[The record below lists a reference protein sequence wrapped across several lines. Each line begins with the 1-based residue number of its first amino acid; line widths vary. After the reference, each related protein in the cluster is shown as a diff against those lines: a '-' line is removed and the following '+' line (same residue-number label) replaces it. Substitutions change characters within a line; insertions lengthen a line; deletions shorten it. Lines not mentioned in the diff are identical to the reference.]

1 MSAVRQFLTVR
12 SDSTRGL
19 AYQLRVVRVLAG
31 SAFKLKYADSA
42 LGYVWSLAKPLAL
55 FSILYVVFGLLI
67 RFSSFDHYALYLL
80 LGIVLFNFFGEATST
95 TMTSVVERGSLIR
108 KMAFPLL
115 VIPVSATV
123 TAAIT
128 FAVNLVAIVAF
139 VAWNRIIPRLDWLL
153 LLPLLAE
160 LYLFGLGVALVLA
173 TLYVRFRDVGQI
185 WELVA
190 QLLFYLTPVLYPLQ
204 LMPEWGQRIVLL
216 NPLAQMIQ
224 DARAVLLYSADVL
237 TIPTVWSSSAM
248 RLVPF
253 ALVVLTFLT
262 GLVLFKRNEPWFAER
277 A

>member
-1 MSAVRQFLTVR
+1 MSAVRPSALARPDTHR
-12 SDSTRGL
+12 RI
-19 AYQLRVVRVLAG
+19 AYQVRVVRVLAG

-67 RFSSFDHYALYLL
+67 RFSTFENFALYLL
-80 LGIVLFNFFGEATST
+80 LGIVLYTFFADATAT

-108 KMAFPLL
+108 KLAFPLL
-115 VIPVSATV
+115 IIPVSATV

-128 FAVNLVAIVAF
+128 FAVNVVAVVAF
-139 VAWNRIIPRLDWLL
+139 VAWNRIVPRADWLL
-153 LLPLLAE
+153 LFPLLAE
-160 LYLFGLGVALVLA
+160 FYLFVLGISLILA

-185 WELVA
+185 WELAV
-190 QLLFYLTPVLYPLQ
+190 QLLFYITPVLYPLQ

-216 NPLAQMIQ
+216 NPLGQMIQ
-224 DARAVLLYSADVL
+224 DARAVVLYSSDVI
-237 TIPTVWSSSAM
+237 TIPTVWTSPVM

-253 ALVVLTFLT
+253 AVVVLTFFA
-262 GLVLFKRNEPWFAER
+262 GLILFKRNQPWFAER